1 MTEHNWYYRKFV
13 WKGKFGK
20 VFENTGGALSAEVRE
35 QEIENFKKWIKK
47 NNLKLISIEKYDGIA
62 TTTN

>member
-13 WKGKFGK
+13 WEAKFGK
-20 VFENTGGALSAEVRE
+20 TFESQGGSLSEETRE
-35 QEIENFKKWIKK
+35 QEIENFKLWIKK

-62 TTTN
+62 TTTK